1 MAGFLYIV
9 TQLKRESLFMQN
21 QLTKGNNAKQVRA
34 NSRSYQIKSLQWQQ
48 YVGCLSQTAMN
59 LWPLIWCTLRR
70 IAPLRP
76 LMPLGLSLKTLLSV
90 SAWRWKNQQKQNT
103 YVSLPQLPWKANYSI
118 HGIYYSWIVTVLR
131 NLTNS
136 QRLQNTLK
144 LSSSIWS
151 IRLQNI
157 NQIHRQRRLFEL
169 ICKYAQ
175 STH

>member
-1 MAGFLYIV
+1 
-9 TQLKRESLFMQN
+9 MQN

-90 SAWRWKNQQKQNT
+90 SAWRWKNQQQQNT